1 MTRKNTLALLLGV
14 VAAVFGLFAIAA
26 ATIGTTHD
34 SPIAGTWLPAIFIAV
49 GAGLVIAGTAT
60 VGMAVARSQRA
71 DSASDS

>member
-1 MTRKNTLALLLGV
+1 MTRKNTVALLLGV
-14 VAAVFGLFAIAA
+14 VAAVFGAFVIAA

-34 SPIAGTWLPAIFIAV
+34 SPIAGTWLQAVTIAL

-71 DSASDS
+71 DSVSDS